1 VPPYRE
7 KREGVT
13 MSDLIAVGFK
23 GEDTADQVLNKLQAL
38 QKEYLIDLE
47 DSCVV
52 VRDQAGRVH
61 LKQAINLTGAG
72 AAAGGL
78 RGAMWGTLIGLLF
91 LNPLIGLAAGAAVGA
106 GSGALAGALS
116 DYGIDDQFIRSVG
129 STIEPGSSA
138 LFVLVRS
145 VTADRVLPELQ
156 PFEGTVLRTSLS
168 NEQEARL
175 QQALQGVKP
184 EA

>member
-1 VPPYRE
+1 
-7 KREGVT
+7 

-23 GEDTADQVLNKLQAL
+23 GEHTADQVLNRLQAL

-52 VRDQAGRVH
+52 VRDEGGKVH
-61 LKQAINLTGAG
+61 LKQSLNLTSMGART
-72 AAAGGL
+72 GGI
-78 RGAMWGTLIGLLF
+78 RGAMWGAFIGLLF
-91 LNPLIGLAAGAAVGA
+91 LNPLIGMVAGAAVGA
-106 GSGALAGALS
+106 GSGALAGRLS
-116 DYGIDDQFIRSVG
+116 DYGINDDFIRSVG

-138 LFVLVRS
+138 VFVLVRS

-156 PFEGTVLRTSLS
+156 PFEGKVLRTSLS

-175 QQALQGVKP
+175 QQALQGMQAAGP
-184 EA
+184 A